1 MRGSY
6 TSIGQYIL
14 PKAVHFRAIAFAPLL
29 FKCAGT
35 TPLGFALL
43 FPTLNVHS
51 FIDFGITST
60 RFKQIDKCPVYLIWW
75 LSQALVTLATAYKKE
90 LIFRNE
96 PILAPECPLI

>member
-29 FKCAGT
+29 FNCAGT

-43 FPTLNVHS
+43 FPIVNVHLLS
-51 FIDFGITST
+51 NIGINRT
-60 RFKQIDKCPVYLIWW
+60 FKQTAEVLCDLLKLVKSDPVTYHTVHFVVLW
-75 LSQALVTLATAYKKE
+75 AHLAVD
-90 LIFRNE
+90 
-96 PILAPECPLI
+96 